1 MKPET
6 MSVSFTESQI
16 DNLIEF
22 IEFNF
27 IDVVRNQEDIDNIN
41 YIIDMME
48 ALKKL
53 RCAKKE
59 FENIPIIDQNSCD
72 CATQAND
79 KVEVVG
85 DFINERCENVAL

>member
-6 MSVSFTESQI
+6 MNISLTESQI

-27 IDVVRNQEDIDNIN
+27 IDVVRSQEDIDNIN

-53 RCAKKE
+53 RYAKKE
-59 FENIPIIDQNSCD
+59 FENIPNVDQNSCD
-72 CATQAND
+72 CATQTND
-79 KVEVVG
+79 RVEVVG
-85 DFINERCENVAL
+85 GFINERCENVAL

>member
-1 MKPET
+1 MKPES
-6 MSVSFTESQI
+6 MNVSLTESQI

-27 IDVVRNQEDIDNIN
+27 IAIVRSQEDIDNIN

-53 RCAKKE
+53 RYAKKG
-59 FENIPIIDQNSCD
+59 FDNIPIVERNSCD
-72 CATQAND
+72 CAAQAD
-79 KVEVVG
+79 SKIEVVG
-85 DFINERCENVAL
+85 GFINERCENMAL

>member
-1 MKPET
+1 MKPE
-6 MSVSFTESQI
+6 MMNVSLTESQI

-27 IDVVRNQEDIDNIN
+27 IDVVRSQEDIDNIN

-59 FENIPIIDQNSCD
+59 FENIPNVDQNSCD
-72 CATQAND
+72 CATQTND
-79 KVEVVG
+79 GVEVVG
-85 DFINERCENVAL
+85 GFINERYENVVL